1 VTTSDPAPE
10 TAAVTITGPATP
22 EDVAA
27 VVAVL
32 AAAGSA
38 GDPQPTRAT
47 TWASHAV
54 AVRHPV
60 GHGPGAWRATY
71 RY

>member
-1 VTTSDPAPE
+1 MTGDTAPE
-10 TAAVTITGPATP
+10 TPALTITGPATP

-32 AAAGSA
+32 AATGAG

-47 TWASHAV
+47 TWASHLA

-60 GHGPGAWRATY
+60 GHGPGAWRTTY
-71 RY
+71 RR